1 MAASRMGGSMAL
13 SLLNGEKDD
22 LMYASPSSCKVEA
35 IPVEFNCRYVQDLS
49 NKSTGQSTLVIPPG
63 NCIKN
68 IVLTLG
74 WNKDTLA
81 AQTGSRVLERGWA
94 YRAVRSCSFRIGGSS
109 QFFLSGAQ
117 MLQRNLRMVSTK
129 NQADAILSLGG
140 TETVTPGQF
149 AAGQL
154 AYIPLSFFVP
164 PQEGAGLSFG
174 VAGDLLSQQV
184 VITVDLAP
192 LSDIFSL
199 PCPSYPGGD
208 VAPTQA
214 FDVANWTVEQHVLVD
229 RGMSLVNQPGVDLM
243 KDQYSAPLNF
253 DQQAFTINIP
263 ANASTPGSSYPITA
277 TGFRA
282 GLCNSIQ
289 LYLQQGP
296 GESPSATE
304 LANVSANALRFV
316 VPTAVQVI
324 YAGVIYANFQNS
336 SSAIWNLV
344 TGSKPPYADQ
354 GVLTATSG
362 TGWASTPGTCQYVSL
377 PFGNPVAGSDHEAE
391 VLCHGKPIT
400 NGIVNIQLTVPDA
413 TKSYTCT
420 LIYNYTAAVS
430 YSAGTA
436 EINF

>member
-1 MAASRMGGSMAL
+1 MAASHMGGSMAL
-13 SLLNGEKDD
+13 TMLNGEKDD

-35 IPVEFNCRYVQDLS
+35 IPIEFNTRYVQDLS

-63 NCIKN
+63 NNIKN
-68 IVLTLG
+68 VVLTLG
-74 WNKDTLA
+74 WNAGTLA

-94 YRAVRSCSFRIGGSS
+94 YRAVRNCSFRIGGSS
-109 QFFLSGAQ
+109 QFFLTGQQ
-117 MLQRNLRMVSTK
+117 MLQRNLRMVSSKT
-129 NQADAILSLGG
+129 QADALLSLGG
-140 TETVTPGQF
+140 NEVVL
-149 AAGQL
+149 AADFDKAQL
-154 AYIPLSFFVP
+154 GYIPLSFFVP

-192 LSDIFSL
+192 LTDIFSN
-199 PCPSYPGGD
+199 PCPAFPGGD

-229 RGMSLVNQPGVDLM
+229 RGQSLVNQPGVNLM
-243 KDQYSAPLNF
+243 KDQYSAPLSF
-253 DQQAFTINIP
+253 DQQAFSINIP
-263 ANASTPGSSYPITA
+263 ANASTQGSSYPITA

-289 LYLQQGP
+289 LYLQQGAA
-296 GESPSATE
+296 SSSATDAATAS
-304 LANVSANALRFV
+304 ANVLAYT

-344 TGSKPPYADQ
+344 TGSKPPYAEQ
-354 GVLTATSG
+354 SVLTATSG
-362 TGWASTPGTCQYVSL
+362 TGWTSTPGTCQYVSL

-400 NGIVNIQLTVPDA
+400 NGIVNIQITLPDA
-413 TKSYTCT
+413 TLPYTCT

-436 EINF
+436 ELNF